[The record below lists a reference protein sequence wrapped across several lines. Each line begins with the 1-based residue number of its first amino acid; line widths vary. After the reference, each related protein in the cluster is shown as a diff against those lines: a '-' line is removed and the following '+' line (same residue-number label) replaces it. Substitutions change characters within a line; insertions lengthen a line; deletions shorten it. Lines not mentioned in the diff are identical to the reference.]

1 MGSIH
6 LEIDSF
12 DAATRLA
19 EIFNDRMLPFTS
31 KDDNASSGDSENQG
45 RAHAYVCS
53 YAFEAKSGGQEAIIA
68 LGRKFRASQVL
79 S

>member
-31 KDDNASSGDSENQG
+31 KDDNASSGDSENQ
-45 RAHAYVCS
+45 
-53 YAFEAKSGGQEAIIA
+53 
-68 LGRKFRASQVL
+68 
-79 S
+79 